1 MYRFVV
7 IGAMPTPS
15 KKMKRNDP
23 SYRRI
28 GSARYPVERTQ
39 TYSIG
44 AGSTILIDVAKTLSA
59 QNHRLYR
66 QGRLYHVKL
75 SVTDHSPQA
84 GDLTKQQYQIWT
96 IPDTWY
102 VKKAW
107 ELAFASREEQ
117 FAETNR
123 PKGRWDDF
131 RVGWSSA
138 YQTGTLGLAG
148 DMASLVSDEAQ
159 LAKVHDATDSADHGF
174 VMFGAARDTANNL
187 YGMIEQYDQT
197 GNTVQ
202 NQPSASADEAYAN
215 LKPDA
220 GMVDAAGDLKAFQGD
235 NAPYDMD
242 SFNGADD
249 GGAVMQPVLSTTED
263 GVGRTTLS
271 LFAPLGLLKVTN
283 GSTGG
288 GGGIA
293 GSIQVTVS
301 PGNYKGVKALEW

>member
-15 KKMKRNDP
+15 KKMKKNDP
-23 SYRRI
+23 SYRRA
-28 GSARYPVERTQ
+28 GSKRYPCERTQ
-39 TYSIG
+39 TYTLSG
-44 AGSTILIDVAKTLSA
+44 GGTILIDVAKTLSA

-66 QGRLYHVKL
+66 QGKLYHVKL
-75 SVTDHSPQA
+75 SVTDHSPQS
-84 GDLTKQQYQIWT
+84 GDLIKQQYQVWT

-107 ELAFASREEQ
+107 ELAFATRELQ
-117 FAETNR
+117 LAESNR

-138 YQTGTLGLAG
+138 LQTGTLGMAG
-148 DMASLVSDEAQ
+148 DLASLISDECQ
-159 LAKVHDATDSADHGF
+159 ISKVHDATASADHGF
-174 VMFGAARDTANNL
+174 VVFGAARDTGNAL
-187 YGMIEQYDQT
+187 YGMIEQYDST

-202 NQPSASADEAYAN
+202 NQPSASTDEAYAN
-215 LKPDA
+215 TLTDA
-220 GMVDAAGDLKAFQGD
+220 GMVDAAGDIKTFQGD

-249 GGAVMQPVLSTTED
+249 GGAVYQPVLSTSED

-271 LFAPLGLLKVTN
+271 LWAPLGLIKITN

-288 GGGIA
+288 SPVA

-301 PGNYKGVKALEW
+301 AGNYKGVKALDF

>member
-15 KKMKRNDP
+15 KKNKKRDP
-23 SYRRI
+23 SYRRV
-28 GSARYPVERTQ
+28 GSSRYPVERTQ
-39 TYSIG
+39 TYTVG

-66 QGRLYHVKL
+66 QGRLYHVRISL
-75 SVTDHSPQA
+75 TDAAPVA
-84 GDLTKQQYQIWT
+84 ADLRHQQFILHA

-107 ELAFASREEQ
+107 ELAFATREEQ
-117 FAETNR
+117 LAETDHPR
-123 PKGRWDDF
+123 GRWDDF

-148 DMASLVSDEAQ
+148 DGASLVADEAQ

-187 YGMIEQYDQT
+187 YGMIEQYDFT
-197 GNTVQ
+197 GNTVFD
-202 NQPSASADEAYAN
+202 PGASSNSAYAN
-215 LKPDA
+215 TKDDA
-220 GMVDAAGDLKAFQGD
+220 GKVTAAAGLKSFQGD

-249 GGAVMQPVLSTTED
+249 GGAVALPMLSSTTT
-263 GVGRTTLS
+263 GSGRTSVSCML
-271 LFAPLGLLKVTN
+271 PLGLLKVTN
-283 GSTGG
+283 ATIAGGSGVT
-288 GGGIA
+288 